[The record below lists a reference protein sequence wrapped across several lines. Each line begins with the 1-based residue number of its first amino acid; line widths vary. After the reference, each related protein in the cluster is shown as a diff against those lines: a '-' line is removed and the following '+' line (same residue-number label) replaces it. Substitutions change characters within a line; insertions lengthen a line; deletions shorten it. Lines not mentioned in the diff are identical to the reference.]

1 MLSHHRALTG
11 FVHVGYCGCRFYT
24 QRTKLF
30 KCIVQV
36 TQQFNANLILF
47 FFLLQ
52 VLSHFLWLAC
62 ETRGVGRRRER
73 RKMSVISSRD
83 PAMSTTSAT
92 LTRPGSRSSEL
103 RPIFLLER
111 CLAIRFERITQS
123 TTQTT
128 TTTTTSTTTSKKS
141 ESRPGSSLSQL
152 SNWFNFHQPSKQQ
165 QQQSN
170 TPPESCASSDRTIR
184 QQQPSK
190 EQQTTTTSLVKD
202 SSAPAGWVY
211 DGGFV
216 LYQVKFFSNSF
227 FGGF

>member
-1 MLSHHRALTG
+1 
-11 FVHVGYCGCRFYT
+11 
-24 QRTKLF
+24 
-30 KCIVQV
+30 
-36 TQQFNANLILF
+36 
-47 FFLLQ
+47 
-52 VLSHFLWLAC
+52 
-62 ETRGVGRRRER
+62 
-73 RKMSVISSRD
+73 MSVISSRD

-128 TTTTTSTTTSKKS
+128 TTTTSTTTSKKS

-165 QQQSN
+165 QSN

-190 EQQTTTTSLVKD
+190 EQQTTTSLVKD

-216 LYQVKFFSNSF
+216 LYQVKFFKSF
-227 FGGF
+227 FGWDFEWNIVRDCCT